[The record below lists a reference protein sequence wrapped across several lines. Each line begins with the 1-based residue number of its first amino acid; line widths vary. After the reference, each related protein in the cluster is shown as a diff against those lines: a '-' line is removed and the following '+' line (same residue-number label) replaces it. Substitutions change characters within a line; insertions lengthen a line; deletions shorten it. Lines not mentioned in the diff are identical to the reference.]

1 MYRSNKL
8 ELGQWGSYRHRSA
21 TKVDVARE
29 ITLCIFPESWEQTRY
44 FNMSNDGNAFELGV
58 NMDTEVAMVAV
69 GTGKKRYNDD

>member
-1 MYRSNKL
+1 MGVVQTPIGNQSGRGTRNHVGHFSEN
-8 ELGQWGSYRHRSA
+8 
-21 TKVDVARE
+21 
-29 ITLCIFPESWEQTRY
+29 WEQTRY